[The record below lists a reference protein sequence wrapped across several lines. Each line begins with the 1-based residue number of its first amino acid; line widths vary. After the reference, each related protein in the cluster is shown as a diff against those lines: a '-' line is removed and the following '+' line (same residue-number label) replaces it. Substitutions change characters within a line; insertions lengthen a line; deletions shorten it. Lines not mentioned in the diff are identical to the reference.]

1 MPHKN
6 YKWNISLEEG
16 EKIILK
22 TIQEILHSQKNERMN
37 LTELILLIQNR
48 TKGMD
53 IQNNR
58 KKKSILNFAN
68 SKLGGIQGIID
79 KHESL
84 LYFDSKEGDYIQL
97 HTPSFVN
104 EWIFVE

>member
-16 EKIILK
+16 EKVLLN
-22 TIQEILHSQKNERMN
+22 TIEEILNSQKNERIN

-48 TKGMD
+48 TKDMD

-68 SKLGGIQGIID
+68 SKLGGVQGVID
-79 KHESL
+79 KYDNL
-84 LYFDSKEGDYIQL
+84 LYFNSKEGEYIQL
-97 HTPSFVN
+97 LTPSFVN